1 MNDLELEAM
10 IQRAAEAGAK
20 KALRDV
26 GLQDDD
32 AVHDMREIRDLLDS
46 QRSDKRAVSGN
57 HVLAKFIPAS
67 NIGFNT
73 RRNYI
78 ALIMIVYV
86 VLMIL
91 SVL

>member
-1 MNDLELEAM
+1 MTELELEAM

-46 QRSDKRAVSGN
+46 WRSAKRTAATTVIKTFTYIFLGAL
-57 HVLAKFIPAS
+57 LAGSYFSFLDPKP
-67 NIGFNT
+67 
-73 RRNYI
+73 
-78 ALIMIVYV
+78 
-86 VLMIL
+86 
-91 SVL
+91 

>member
-1 MNDLELEAM
+1 MTELELEAM

-46 QRSDKRAVSGN
+46 WRSAKRTAANTVIKTFTYIFLGAL
-57 HVLAKFIPAS
+57 LAGSYFSFLDPKP
-67 NIGFNT
+67 
-73 RRNYI
+73 
-78 ALIMIVYV
+78 
-86 VLMIL
+86 
-91 SVL
+91 

>member
-1 MNDLELEAM
+1 MTELELEAM

-46 QRSDKRAVSGN
+46 WRSAKRTAANTMIKTFTYIFLGAL
-57 HVLAKFIPAS
+57 LAGSYFSFLDPKP
-67 NIGFNT
+67 
-73 RRNYI
+73 
-78 ALIMIVYV
+78 
-86 VLMIL
+86 
-91 SVL
+91 

>member
-46 QRSDKRAVSGN
+46 WRS
-57 HVLAKFIPAS
+57 AKSTAANTIIKAFTYVFLGALLTGSYFSFINKP
-67 NIGFNT
+67 
-73 RRNYI
+73 
-78 ALIMIVYV
+78 
-86 VLMIL
+86 
-91 SVL
+91 

>member
-1 MNDLELEAM
+1 MTELELEAI

-46 QRSDKRAVSGN
+46 WRSAKRTAAN
-57 HVLAKFIPAS
+57 TLIKTFTLHLLRCLANGGPTLVFSISHDEP
-67 NIGFNT
+67 
-73 RRNYI
+73 
-78 ALIMIVYV
+78 
-86 VLMIL
+86 
-91 SVL
+91 

>member
-1 MNDLELEAM
+1 MTELELEAI

-46 QRSDKRAVSGN
+46 WQ
-57 HVLAKFIPAS
+57 
-67 NIGFNT
+67 
-73 RRNYI
+73 
-78 ALIMIVYV
+78 
-86 VLMIL
+86 
-91 SVL
+91 SVLRQIP

>member
-46 QRSDKRAVSGN
+46 WRSAKRTAANTVIKTFTYIFLGAL
-57 HVLAKFIPAS
+57 LAGPTLVF
-67 NIGFNT
+67 
-73 RRNYI
+73 
-78 ALIMIVYV
+78 
-86 VLMIL
+86 
-91 SVL
+91 

>member
-32 AVHDMREIRDLLDS
+32 AVHDMREISDLLDS
-46 QRSDKRAVSGN
+46 WRSAKAYCGKYHNQGFYVRFLRCPANG
-57 HVLAKFIPAS
+57 VL
-67 NIGFNT
+67 
-73 RRNYI
+73 
-78 ALIMIVYV
+78 L
-86 VLMIL
+86 
-91 SVL
+91 

>member
-1 MNDLELEAM
+1 MTEAQLEAM

-46 QRSDKRAVSGN
+46 WRSAKRTAANTVIKTFTYIFLGAL
-57 HVLAKFIPAS
+57 LAGSYFSFLNPKP
-67 NIGFNT
+67 
-73 RRNYI
+73 
-78 ALIMIVYV
+78 
-86 VLMIL
+86 
-91 SVL
+91 